1 MHPYPPYAR
10 LCVGNVADI
19 YAINQDDGRAMAEL
33 DGAHRRPPL
42 HHTAPHPTP
51 PHPKHPA

>member
-33 DGAHRRPPL
+33 DGARRPL

-51 PHPKHPA
+51 PHPKPPA